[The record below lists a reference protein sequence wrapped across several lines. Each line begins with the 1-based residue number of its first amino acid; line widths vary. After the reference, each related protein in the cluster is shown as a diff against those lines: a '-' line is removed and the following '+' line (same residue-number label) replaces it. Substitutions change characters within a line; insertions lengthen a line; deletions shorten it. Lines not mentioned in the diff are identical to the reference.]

1 MLARARREESG
12 WTLIASIVTLAIVL
26 TVGGATL
33 SLAWRSLSSSTRER
47 DAARA
52 IAAADAGADIAAY
65 RMNRAITFQG
75 TAGLLG
81 FPVDTLRTVG
91 CLGVDVGGTTVIST
105 AGGGGC
111 SASPEEKTG
120 DGSTFHYQLL
130 NGVHLGSGLGEL
142 LLRRIVV
149 TGTSNATSRR
159 VIVTYKLQVNSSD
172 PLALFKRYRYAVCS
186 TRPPTSD
193 PASGCPDPGT

>member
-1 MLARARREESG
+1 MLARARRDESG

-33 SLAWRSLSSSTRER
+33 SLAWRSIGSSTKER

-52 IAAADAGADIAAY
+52 LAAADAGADVAAY
-65 RMNRAITFQG
+65 RMNRALTFQG

-105 AGGGGC
+105 AGGGC
-111 SASPEEKTG
+111 SVSPDEKTG
-120 DGSTFHYQLL
+120 DGSTFHYQLI
-130 NGVHLGSGLGEL
+130 NGVHLGAGLGEVVM
-142 LLRRIVV
+142 RRIVV

-159 VIVTYKLQVNSSD
+159 ILVTYKLQVNTSN